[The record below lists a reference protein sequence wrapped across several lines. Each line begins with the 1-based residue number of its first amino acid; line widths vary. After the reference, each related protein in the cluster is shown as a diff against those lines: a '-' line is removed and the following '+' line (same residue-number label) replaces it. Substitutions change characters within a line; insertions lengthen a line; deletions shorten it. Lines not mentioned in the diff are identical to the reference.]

1 MIVVEM
7 RRAQTPEELGEI
19 PCAMCALPFRVESV
33 RLAAHGVADEWSY
46 TGTICPAC
54 LDYLSTRNPSAFPTV
69 AEFEEALRRYPSPVW
84 GSADEVLRLEREDI
98 DAAYAGYEASW
109 LTRA

>member
-7 RRAQTPEELGEI
+7 RRAQTPEELGEA

-33 RLAAHGVADEWSY
+33 MLAARGVADEWSD

-54 LDYLSTRNPSAFPTV
+54 LDYLSTRNPLAFPSL
-69 AEFEEALRRYPSPVW
+69 AEYGEALRSYPEPFWSSV
-84 GSADEVLRLEREDI
+84 EEILRLEREDP
-98 DAAYAGYEASW
+98 DAAYEGYEASW
-109 LTRA
+109 LTR